1 MRIPQTNTV
10 FEFEF
15 VENILLLIG
24 GVLKEYQKKNNAN
37 VQFLNVPQNIP
48 PDAPRIIV
56 SSKNSIINISLTR
69 IEIISKIPNH
79 IVDDITATLQFTKNN
94 TIDIIAQLWVPELK
108 YSWLGLVS
116 TVDFPKNSTEFTA
129 LQLAIPFFDKLI
141 NIDRKDRELGSFEI
155 RFGFKEGN
163 FFKNYKIS
171 CFESR
176 DIKIDPSKFSPLQK
190 FIDLE
195 EFSAITNAGLRVIVD
210 INNKKSEVQREIHS
224 DFDDILSELEKSLK
238 NLTAEFKLEDLI

>member
-24 GVLKEYQKKNNAN
+24 GVLKEFQKKNNAN

-79 IVDDITATLQFTKNN
+79 IVDDITAALQYPKNN
-94 TIDIIAQLWVPELK
+94 WIDIMA
-108 YSWLGLVS
+108 
-116 TVDFPKNSTEFTA
+116 
-129 LQLAIPFFDKLI
+129 
-141 NIDRKDRELGSFEI
+141 
-155 RFGFKEGN
+155 
-163 FFKNYKIS
+163 
-171 CFESR
+171 
-176 DIKIDPSKFSPLQK
+176 
-190 FIDLE
+190 
-195 EFSAITNAGLRVIVD
+195 
-210 INNKKSEVQREIHS
+210 
-224 DFDDILSELEKSLK
+224 
-238 NLTAEFKLEDLI
+238 